1 MTEETIADHDL
12 GFAGLRMLDRWPVWR
27 SETSR
32 EIRPR
37 SWKEMIMDVNDG
49 HLLFAG
55 MYGAAVFALAE
66 IFVAVELLEEWR
78 QVAHDALQFHFCA
91 MHKLMTILAVP
102 LEAVERSFGPR
113 HLNYHADCSR
123 L

>member
-1 MTEETIADHDL
+1 
-12 GFAGLRMLDRWPVWR
+12 
-27 SETSR
+27 
-32 EIRPR
+32 
-37 SWKEMIMDVNDG
+37 MIMDVNDG

-66 IFVAVELLEEWR
+66 IFVAVELLEERR

-91 MHKLMTILAVP
+91 MHKLMTTVAVP
-102 LEAVERSFGPR
+102 LESVERALGSR
-113 HLNYHADCSR
+113 HLDHYPDRPR